1 MFPEPFP
8 THIGILETLITTWDR
23 TAWHWLGEAGVGDGM
38 MITVLDAKSSFVRRQ
53 ALDRTVFDDMSRIY
67 IHILYKKLPLNIK
80 SIFEELRGRTNQ
92 DGYLYK

>member
-23 TAWHWLGEAGVGDGM
+23 TAWHWLEEAGVGDGM

-53 ALDRTVFDDMSRIY
+53 ALDRTVFNDMSQITTIY
-67 IHILYKKLPLNIK
+67 SHILYKNYVYLKSLNAGTIK
-80 SIFEELRGRTNQ
+80 TA
-92 DGYLYK
+92 